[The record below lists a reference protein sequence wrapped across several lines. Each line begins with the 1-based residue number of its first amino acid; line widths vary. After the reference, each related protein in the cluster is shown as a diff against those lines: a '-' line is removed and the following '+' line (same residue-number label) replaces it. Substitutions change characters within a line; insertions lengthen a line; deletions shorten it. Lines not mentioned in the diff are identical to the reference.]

1 MLRRTLPRETYD
13 LAVATAGEPGLVRA
27 RELKPD
33 AILLDIVLPGL
44 DGWSVLG
51 EIRKD
56 PTLAAVPVLIM
67 TILDQA
73 DRARSSSAT
82 GFFSKPIDREALL
95 EALGKIP
102 PPSVPHP
109 GAMVLI
115 EDEKDLLETLQRS
128 LEP

>member
-1 MLRRTLPRETYD
+1 
-13 LAVATAGEPGLVRA
+13 
-27 RELKPD
+27 
-33 AILLDIVLPGL
+33 
-44 DGWSVLG
+44 VLG

>member
-1 MLRRTLPRETYD
+1 M
-13 LAVATAGEPGLVRA
+13 
-27 RELKPD
+27 
-33 AILLDIVLPGL
+33 LPGL

-95 EALGKIP
+95 EALNKIP

-109 GAMVLI
+109 GAMLLI